1 MPAESVG
8 RGVEDMAS
16 PAEDVGGS
24 GGMVG
29 GPAVVVGGSP
39 ALSLQPNSLPLSSS
53 NRHKEHQ

>member
-1 MPAESVG
+1 MPAENVG

-16 PAEDVGGS
+16 HAEDVSGS

-53 NRHKEHQ
+53 NRHEEHQ